1 MGRIKLDDIFKRKY
15 KIEIR
20 LNKNECDMLNKLTE
34 RRGFKTKAQ
43 TIRDALRHD
52 FIFYLKGRE
61 DGYYK
66 K

>member
-1 MGRIKLDDIFKRKY
+1 MGRRKLDDIAKRNY

-20 LNKNECDMLNKLTE
+20 LNKNEHEMLEKLTE
-34 RRGFKTKAQ
+34 KRGFKTKAQ
-43 TIRDALRHD
+43 TIRDAIRHD
-52 FIFYLKGRE
+52 FIFFLKGRE

>member
-1 MGRIKLDDIFKRKY
+1 MGRHKLDDIAKRTY
-15 KIEIR
+15 RIELK
-20 LNKNECDMLNKLTE
+20 LNKNEHEMLEKLTE
-34 RRGFKTKAQ
+34 KRGFKTKTQ
-43 TIRDALRHD
+43 TLRDALRHD